1 MSRLVFPSTFTYGLF
16 NLNLWS
22 LIVSILTVKF
32 KGSLYLKSRRKC
44 KRRFNICLKCSKTSP
59 YKYVFFSCSL
69 TGDCTFSLGLEVET
83 TSPQILFWFG
93 LRSMTDE
100 VRIMNLRKRCN
111 NYNRESLLFLDTTI
125 KWGPWRFGDEEE
137 LFNVRR
143 DETET
148 DVRIYC
154 VPDTIILGRHYS
166 RVPVSMGSGTKVWVT
181 EQKKLK
187 FL

>member
-1 MSRLVFPSTFTYGLF
+1 
-16 NLNLWS
+16 
-22 LIVSILTVKF
+22 
-32 KGSLYLKSRRKC
+32 
-44 KRRFNICLKCSKTSP
+44 
-59 YKYVFFSCSL
+59 
-69 TGDCTFSLGLEVET
+69 
-83 TSPQILFWFG
+83 
-93 LRSMTDE
+93 MTDE

-166 RVPVSMGSGTKVWVT
+166 RVPVSMGSGTKV
-181 EQKKLK
+181 
-187 FL
+187 